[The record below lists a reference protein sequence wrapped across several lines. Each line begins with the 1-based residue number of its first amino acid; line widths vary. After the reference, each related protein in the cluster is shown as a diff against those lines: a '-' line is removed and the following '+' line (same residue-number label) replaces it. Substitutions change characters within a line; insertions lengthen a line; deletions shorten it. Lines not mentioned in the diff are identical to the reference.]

1 MFHKGE
7 NTRPV
12 ILLFVTSC
20 WNCISDLE
28 SCKVTL
34 HTRPPPSIQAYSLL
48 VIKNKITC
56 RKSVENDAL
65 LFWPLSPLSLPH
77 PSPSFYPIFSCCESR
92 LWQLVLRSDEMPMGG
107 GGVIDSKRSIPVF
120 PTGRFSAAQLKIL
133 SKFGQI
139 FLERALKLRHKICVL
154 QCILY
159 VQYIRMYISN

>member
-1 MFHKGE
+1 MGGRERGRGRDGMFHKGE

-12 ILLFVTSC
+12 ILLFVISC

-34 HTRPPPSIQAYSLL
+34 HTRPPPPSIQAYSLL

-77 PSPSFYPIFSCCESR
+77 PSPSFYPIHP
-92 LWQLVLRSDEMPMGG
+92 LWLAWQQNRQFRATPPTPTPASSNRAHSVAYSFQH
-107 GGVIDSKRSIPVF
+107 F
-120 PTGRFSAAQLKIL
+120 PARMATKSGLWGQNLALCKKYIFDIIL
-133 SKFGQI
+133 SK
-139 FLERALKLRHKICVL
+139 LD
-154 QCILY
+154 
-159 VQYIRMYISN
+159 